1 MNMFKLTTIGQ
12 IVSALNPFQV
22 VSSEHSKFADL
33 SVAQASETMFRH
45 VAQTSSGLTE
55 PPLTRDPLELVVTVL
70 LSIPF
75 VKESTISLNSI
86 LDLSEVSVGQHLYW
100 QIGGYEVHGQV
111 LLTSWLVLGS
121 IIVLSLLSNLNLKT
135 SVPEG
140 LQNLTE
146 YITEFI
152 RDLAKAQ
159 IGEEEYSTW
168 VPFLGTIFL
177 FIFVSNWSGA
187 LLPWR
192 LIELPNGELAAPTN
206 DINTTVALAL
216 LTSIAYF
223 YAGLRKKGLGYFKRY
238 IEPAAF
244 LLPIN
249 ILEDFT
255 KPLSLSFRLFGNIL
269 ADELVVGVLIAL
281 VPLLVPIPLMLLGL
295 FTSAIQALV
304 FATLAGAYIGE
315 ALEGH

>member
-1 MNMFKLTTIGQ
+1 MTEYFYNN
-12 IVSALNPFQV
+12 LNF
-22 VSSEHSKFADL
+22 
-33 SVAQASETMFRH
+33 
-45 VAQTSSGLTE
+45 
-55 PPLTRDPLELVVTVL
+55 PLFD
-70 LSIPF
+70 I
-75 VKESTISLNSI
+75 
-86 LDLSEVSVGQHLYW
+86 SEVSVGQHYYW
-100 QIGGYEVHGQV
+100 YIAGYPVHGQV
-111 LLTSWLVLGS
+111 IITSLVVFFIIFTLSILG
-121 IIVLSLLSNLNLKT
+121 NRDLKET
-135 SVPEG
+135 PDG

-152 RDLAKAQ
+152 RDLAKTQ
-159 IGEEEYSTW
+159 IGEEEYLKW

-187 LLPWR
+187 LFPWR
-192 LIELPNGELAAPTN
+192 VIEIPNGELAAPTN

-223 YAGLRKKGLGYFKRY
+223 YAGLSKKGLGYFKRY
-238 IEPAAF
+238 IQPAAF

-281 VPLLVPIPLMLLGL
+281 VPLVVPIPIMLLGL

-315 ALEGH
+315 SVEDHH